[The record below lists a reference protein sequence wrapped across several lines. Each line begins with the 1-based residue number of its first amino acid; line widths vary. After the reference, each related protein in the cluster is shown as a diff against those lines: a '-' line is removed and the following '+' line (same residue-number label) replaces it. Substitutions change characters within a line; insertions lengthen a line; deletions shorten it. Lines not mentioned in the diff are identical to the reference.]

1 MIIKYVKGMNE
12 EWNGWWE
19 SENNDKKCKRNEG
32 DNKGVK
38 VIMKNMKG
46 AKVSESDE
54 EVIKQRGS
62 KRNDIE
68 NKKKVKKKL
77 ISIVLVIE
85 KQ

>member
-1 MIIKYVKGMNE
+1 
-12 EWNGWWE
+12 
-19 SENNDKKCKRNEG
+19 
-32 DNKGVK
+32 
-38 VIMKNMKG
+38 MKNMKG